1 MGPAPIALLT
11 DCDLSTSAATRTAR
25 DLGPKGSASFVSM
38 VRHPLSSRFLQ
49 AMILGYVLLAI
60 FTRVQEA
67 RGAYTCGCDED
78 CWCKRPGLSLFRWV
92 LPRWHKNQAIAAWKA
107 SQV

>member
-1 MGPAPIALLT
+1 MRTSHRILLVES
-11 DCDLSTSAATRTAR
+11 DERLRPPVEFADPVPGEMLVS
-25 DLGPKGSASFVSM
+25 VSM

-60 FTRVQEA
+60 FTRMQEA
-67 RGAYTCGCDED
+67 RGVYTCGCDED

-92 LPRWHKNQAIAAWKA
+92 LPRWHKNEAIAAWKA
-107 SQV
+107 SQA